1 MSMALEG
8 SKPKLNVKP
17 EMEPR
22 TKDHGSLSDSGRND
36 EVKREY
42 CRRRVPSLS
51 ILMTAVYFRSHM
63 ELGAAFQPLPQLP
76 RT

>member
-8 SKPKLNVKP
+8 SKPKLHVKP

-51 ILMTAVYFRSHM
+51 ILMTAV
-63 ELGAAFQPLPQLP
+63 
-76 RT
+76 